1 MADRFQARHTEREL
15 TVVFADLNLE
25 RPQEASPIGNHILM
39 QWPQQVFDAA
49 VDYRL
54 LLNREFIDLL
64 QRNLNASFS
73 FLRRLTEAKNFGE
86 VLALHAMHL
95 SNQVT
100 ASMGQ
105 SEELATLS
113 IKTAMGFIRD
123 VYPGQTK

>member
-1 MADRFQARHTEREL
+1 
-15 TVVFADLNLE
+15 
-25 RPQEASPIGNHILM
+25 M
-39 QWPQQVFDAA
+39 QWARQVFDAA

-123 VYPGQTK
+123 AYPGQTK